1 MILNDDL
8 KLQIYAG
15 TSWDEYKKAL
25 DIAKADERVID
36 IKEVGEMETT
46 DFGGDRMFAYV
57 FVMTA
62 PNGFMSE
69 LCEKMGVQSRPF

>member
-1 MILNDDL
+1 MDLTNDL

-15 TSWDEYKKAL
+15 TSWDEYNRAL
-25 DIAKADERVID
+25 EIAQDDDRVID

-46 DFGGDRMFAYV
+46 DWAGDRMFAYV

-62 PNGFMSE
+62 PNGFMTE
-69 LCEKMGVQSRPF
+69 LCNEMGVGSRPF

>member
-1 MILNDDL
+1 MFLNNDL

-15 TSWDEYKKAL
+15 TSWDEYKEAL
-25 DIAKADERVID
+25 EIAQSDERVID

-46 DFGGDRMFAYV
+46 DWGGDRIFAYV

-62 PNGFMSE
+62 PNGFMNE
-69 LCEKMGVQSRPF
+69 LCTKMGVLSRPF

>member
-1 MILNDDL
+1 MDLTNDL

-15 TSWDEYKKAL
+15 ISWDEYNRAL
-25 DIAKADERVID
+25 KIAQGDDRVID

-46 DFGGDRMFAYV
+46 DWAGDRMFAYV

-62 PNGFMSE
+62 PNGFMDE
-69 LCEKMGVQSRPF
+69 LCKEMGVLSRPF